1 MDLVRRLFRMGKE
14 ATPERPAEQW
24 ASAVDEAGQT
34 YYYNT
39 MAGAPSP
46 DLPEAEPYD
55 PEKMN
60 FDDDAFDAL
69 KKSPLGIIA
78 PFPFL
83 KLRADLRR
91 NVLEFVLVASKGSA
105 MQRVR
110 QQKLGE
116 DAIWPGTLE
125 STRACVRPVPPSA
138 AASLRTVVLHTKTTK
153 AVCKAVCAD
162 VRLLERTT
170 VKPEKWLECLWLV
183 DPGTKSRDECLV
195 ECRDR
200 AVVARS
206 ANVVTELYGRLG
218 MCCGPNLRDH
228 VTKCPATWPKERTQ
242 AVELLVKQRRY
253 LQDDEKDVELSLAH
267 TRVQSREESRS
278 LAQGDEAFLR
288 VLARTAF
295 DRFAPSLRRQTWT
308 LIVSSVKIVYRGP
321 CGEGDDHHRRMRDD
335 PADCD
340 ALATGLATFFGAE
353 RMRGEPWV
361 QGWRAGRCSGSVMPS
376 RGASPAPLPRL
387 LEAIEAWHKTEE
399 WRELRLTNFGIG
411 EACVPAATLDLK
423 LGTGVETAAQ
433 AEESD
438 DDEDPQPPTY
448 MFISPV
454 ESLKCRSTGNNLT
467 GLPRWPFKIATSVHS
482 DKNYIYQK
490 SLDEAILFLSFVPGV
505 FDAVCEC
512 TIVGLN

>member
-110 QQKLGE
+110 QQRLGE
-116 DAIWPGTLE
+116 DDIWPG
-125 STRACVRPVPPSA
+125 TRACVRPVPPSA

-278 LAQGDEAFLR
+278 LAEGDEAFLR

-295 DRFAPSLRRQTWT
+295 DRFAISLRRQPWT
-308 LIVSSVKIVYRGP
+308 MILSSVKIVYRGP
-321 CGEGDDHHRRMRDD
+321 RGEGEDRSRRMRDD

-482 DKNYIYQK
+482 DKNYIYRK
-490 SLDEAILFLSFVPGV
+490 SLDEAILFLSFVPDV

>member
-14 ATPERPAEQW
+14 ATAERPAEQW

-39 MAGAPSP
+39 MAGAPSQ
-46 DLPEAEPYD
+46 DLPEGEPYD

-110 QQKLGE
+110 QQRLGE
-116 DAIWPGTLE
+116 DDIWPG
-125 STRACVRPVPPSA
+125 TRACVRPVPPSA

-295 DRFAPSLRRQTWT
+295 DRFAPILRRQTWT

-361 QGWRAGRCSGSVMPS
+361 QGWRTGRCSGTVMPQ
-376 RGASPAPLPRL
+376 RDASPAPLPRL
-387 LEAIEAWHKTEE
+387 LDAIEAWHKTDA
-399 WRELRLTNFGIG
+399 WRELRLTNFGDG

-423 LGTGVETAAQ
+423 LATEGETAAQ
-433 AEESD
+433 AESD
-438 DDEDPQPPTY
+438 DEEGPQPPQY

-482 DKNYIYQK
+482 DKNYIYRK

>member
-1 MDLVRRLFRMGKE
+1 M
-14 ATPERPAEQW
+14 
-24 ASAVDEAGQT
+24 
-34 YYYNT
+34 
-39 MAGAPSP
+39 
-46 DLPEAEPYD
+46 
-55 PEKMN
+55 
-60 FDDDAFDAL
+60 
-69 KKSPLGIIA
+69 
-78 PFPFL
+78 
-83 KLRADLRR
+83 
-91 NVLEFVLVASKGSA
+91 
-105 MQRVR
+105 
-110 QQKLGE
+110 
-116 DAIWPGTLE
+116 
-125 STRACVRPVPPSA
+125 
-138 AASLRTVVLHTKTTK
+138 LHTKTTK

-278 LAQGDEAFLR
+278 LAEGDEAFLR

-482 DKNYIYQK
+482 DKNYIYRK
-490 SLDEAILFLSFVPGV
+490 SLDEAILFLSFVPDV

>member
-1 MDLVRRLFRMGKE
+1 MGKE

-46 DLPEAEPYD
+46 DLPEEEPYD

-60 FDDDAFDAL
+60 YDDDAFDAL
-69 KKSPLGIIA
+69 KKSPLGIID

-91 NVLEFVLVASKGSA
+91 NVLEFVLVTSKGSA

-116 DAIWPGTLE
+116 DAICWG
-125 STRACVRPVPPSA
+125 TRACVRPVLPSA

-170 VKPEKWLECLWLV
+170 VKPEKWLEGLWLV

-206 ANVVTELYGRLG
+206 ANVVTEMYGRLG
-218 MCCGPNLRDH
+218 MCCGRGNRDL
-228 VTKCPATWPKERTQ
+228 VPICPATWPKERTQ
-242 AVELLVKQRRY
+242 AVELLAKEAAHPW
-253 LQDDEKDVELSLAH
+253 LEDDEKDVELALAH
-267 TRVQSREESRS
+267 TRVQSREESRF

-321 CGEGDDHHRRMRDD
+321 RGEGEDHRRRMYDD
-335 PADCD
+335 PRGLD
-340 ALATGLATFFGAE
+340 ALATGLTTYFGAE

-361 QGWRAGRCSGSVMPS
+361 QGWGDGRVRPWIH
-376 RGASPAPLPRL
+376 RDPAPLLRL
-387 LEAIEAWHKTEE
+387 RDAIEAWHKTPW
-399 WRELRLTNFGIG
+399 WRPLSLTNNSWRTFTGD
-411 EACVPAATLDLK
+411 ASVPAATLDLF
-423 LGTGVETAAQ
+423 LSNAGNTAAE
-433 AEESD
+433 APSDGD
-438 DDEDPQPPTY
+438 DDDQPPHF
-448 MFISPV
+448 MFISGV
-454 ESLKCRSTGNNLT
+454 SYVRCRTTGMERGVST
-467 GLPRWPFKIATSVHS
+467 WPFKILTSVQS
-482 DKNYIYQK
+482 EKARICRK
-490 SLDEAILFLSFVPGV
+490 SLDEAVLFMGYTGD
-505 FDAVCEC
+505 FDVVCEC
-512 TIVGLN
+512 TIVGLH